1 MAVSVPPFSVT
12 GPSVLSHVDL
22 TTRVGTTVHMPGYE
36 SRTSSVSGQFSAF
49 PASSFASWT
58 TIYYNGDDPALLVV
72 AGSLASRT
80 ILPEWLQ
87 DWLPITAMFAAF
99 AVSSVIGQWYGRAYG
114 RVRALP
120 GMHARRSRI
129 KWFVIYPLVLATLI
143 IDVHFKLTVA
153 TSALAFAV
161 AVEAYR
167 RSTGGG
173 RRHYVIASAVFIA
186 SGVAPA
192 LGLVA
197 PGADTADMVI
207 ALLGAT
213 YVVGGVLDHLEL
225 RRALPAIPRTDGP
238 VADAWCGQ

>member
-1 MAVSVPPFSVT
+1 MDSSAEPAVRRIHDITANFFFWQGLRWVPL
-12 GPSVLSHVDL
+12 G
-22 TTRVGTTVHMPGYE
+22 
-36 SRTSSVSGQFSAF
+36 A
-49 PASSFASWT
+49 
-58 TIYYNGDDPALLVV
+58 ALLVV
-72 AGSLASRT
+72 AGSLAPRT
-80 ILPEWLQ
+80 IVPEWLQ

-143 IDVHFKLTVA
+143 IDVHFELTVA

-186 SGVAPA
+186 SSVAPA

-197 PGADTADMVI
+197 PGPDAADMVI